1 MSKFLI
7 LTLSLLTPTL
17 AFAHEGHGGVGLFH
31 HFMNMA
37 PALALLVVIAAGI
50 MWVKKHK

>member
-7 LTLSLLTPTL
+7 LAITLLTPTL

-31 HFMNMA
+31 HFMDLA

-50 MWVKKHK
+50 MWVKKRK